1 MRRRATRRVQKKYDP
16 SESFSSRDIRL
27 AIQLSL
33 DKNVDTQPQN
43 ESKLPESEEPSE
55 SKIKDIMTGKRT
67 RKKNPVRHKATLD
80 NQTISGETD
89 KPARVLVTQGAAPS
103 TAPCTRRSLAA
114 AAPSLQ
120 HGARRQQR
128 GQHARPTEVL

>member
-33 DKNVDTQPQN
+33 GKNVDTQPQN

-67 RKKNPVRHKATLD
+67 RKKANNKEKKT
-80 NQTISGETD
+80 
-89 KPARVLVTQGAAPS
+89 
-103 TAPCTRRSLAA
+103 
-114 AAPSLQ
+114 
-120 HGARRQQR
+120 
-128 GQHARPTEVL
+128 